1 MNAITNVEDL
11 IRYQADLGTPYF
23 VIYSD
28 KIGDQNKMFDNYRT
42 DDNTQENAQKQLRE
56 YISKFNTSGCNF
68 MIWFVDKPN
77 SNKGGFKVPFYM
89 PANAQAINQ
98 QPQQIG
104 AIQPHVNVHEEI
116 AKAIETYKREQEI
129 AELKKQLAEHKQ
141 LLKEQKPSGFDR
153 IVDRMEPVFPHLING
168 LMSTLK
174 MGTPTIGK
182 VELPTQTQ
190 PQEQMEKTEEQ
201 ISEIQQRAEN
211 AIVRLSKSYPDQTH
225 EILEIIANWAENES
239 DLPKIL
245 TALQTLQVEDPSK
258 YNMAKSFL

>member
-1 MNAITNVEDL
+1 
-11 IRYQADLGTPYF
+11 
-23 VIYSD
+23 
-28 KIGDQNKMFDNYRT
+28 
-42 DDNTQENAQKQLRE
+42 
-56 YISKFNTSGCNF
+56 
-68 MIWFVDKPN
+68 
-77 SNKGGFKVPFYM
+77 M